1 MHDPARQVRPAVHSK
16 MDVSARLVAG
26 WARVI
31 ARIGK
36 GVFADAMGVDVK
48 TVSRAMSGETLPEL
62 HTVINSLRADPTALN
77 EVFAAAGFELRPVG
91 LCAANDMATISD
103 LSRLT
108 TQWVEALAD
117 GVRDHRET
125 LALADSIRPLVQ
137 ALNAIV
143 GEADRHRGVAA

>member
-1 MHDPARQVRPAVHSK
+1 MHEPLRHVRPGNLSK
-16 MDVSARLVAG
+16 CDISARLVAG

-36 GVFADAMGVDVK
+36 GSFADKIGVDVK

-62 HTVINSLRADPTALN
+62 HTAVNSLAADPTALN
-77 EVFAAAGFELRPVG
+77 EVFAAAGFELRPVNRN
-91 LCAANDMATISD
+91 AANDMATIGD

-108 TQWVEALAD
+108 AQWVDALED

-137 ALNAIV
+137 TLNAIV
-143 GEADRHRGVAA
+143 GEADRVRGVA

>member
-1 MHDPARQVRPAVHSK
+1 MHDPLRQVRPAVHSK
-16 MDVSARLVAG
+16 MDISARLVAG

-36 GVFADAMGVDVK
+36 GSFADAMGVDVK

-77 EVFAAAGFELRPVG
+77 EVFAAAGFELRPVRSV
-91 LCAANDMATISD
+91 AANDMATISD
-103 LSRLT
+103 LSRLAA
-108 TQWVEALAD
+108 QWADALQD

-137 ALNAIV
+137 VLNAIV
-143 GEADRHRGVAA
+143 GEADRVRGVA

>member
-1 MHDPARQVRPAVHSK
+1 MLHSAGQVRPAFHSK

-31 ARIGK
+31 AKIGK
-36 GVFADAMGVDVK
+36 GSFADAIGVDVK
-48 TVSRAMSGETLPEL
+48 TVSRAMSGESTPEL
-62 HTVINSLRADPTALN
+62 HTAINSLCADPTALA

-91 LCAANDMATISD
+91 RNAANDMATIGD

-108 TQWVEALAD
+108 AQWADALAD

-125 LALADSIRPLVQ
+125 LALADKIRPLVQ

-143 GEADRHRGVAA
+143 GEADRVRGVAA